1 VSDLVLIDTSAWIRF
16 FRTGE
21 ENRRATDEVE
31 RLMESDRACYTEPV
45 YVELAIG
52 ARSQD
57 ELRDGFVALHLL
69 NAGES
74 EWRWAWE
81 TAFKLREKGLYAGAT
96 DLVIAGAA
104 VSRGVRVFHHD
115 KHFRWI
121 AEVSALEEYS
131 YQA

>member
-1 VSDLVLIDTSAWIRF
+1 MSDLVLIDTSAWIRF

-21 ENRRATDEVE
+21 ENRRTTAEVE
-31 RLMESDRACYTEPV
+31 RLLESDLACYTEPV

-57 ELRDGFVALHLL
+57 ELKNNFVALPLL
-69 NAGES
+69 NAGEN
-74 EWRWAWE
+74 EWQWAWE

-96 DLVIAGAA
+96 DLVIAAVA
-104 VSRGVRVFHHD
+104 VSRGVGLFHHD

-121 AEVSALEEYS
+121 AEVSTLEEYNLL
-131 YQA
+131 